1 MTNIEAMKL
10 ALDALNYGLHVGFD
24 ESSESQIKKCT
35 KAFQQSSNAIAALR
49 QQISEAEEQKTTDYM
64 LGFSD
69 GKQYAHKYEQAE
81 QEPVAW
87 HEPGAYGNVTVYE
100 KWAKENG
107 WQPLYTAPPQREWV
121 SLTDDERIELAGD
134 IDWAIGAYSDYAR
147 AIEAKLKE
155 KNCGAA

>member
-49 QQISEAEEQKTTDYM
+49 QAISE
-64 LGFSD
+64 
-69 GKQYAHKYEQAE
+69 AE
-81 QEPVAW
+81 QEPVKTSDLRAE
-87 HEPGAYGNVTVYE
+87 HNKMMLAYDVAIKRGLAETNAFKLCDE
-100 KWAKENG
+100 MKSIF
-107 WQPLYTAPPQREWV
+107 APPQREWV
-121 SLTDDERIELAGD
+121 SLTDGEVCATGGKTFYEF
-134 IDWAIGAYSDYAR
+134 AR

-155 KNCGAA
+155 KNT